1 MRLSDPAPSAV
12 LFPFP
17 FHVDHERL
25 YLRWVP
31 FRPSHGDY
39 RDVAGIKVPFTWTAS
54 QTYMQMTV
62 KLPDITPNVP
72 VDAARFLKP
81 PPGMAKR

>member
-1 MRLSDPAPSAV
+1 MSDPAPLPSCF
-12 LFPFP
+12 LSPSTC
-17 FHVDHERL
+17 DHARL
-25 YLRWVP
+25 HLRWVLS
-31 FRPSHGDY
+31 RPSHGDY

-62 KLPDITPNVP
+62 KLTDIAPNVP